1 MRAHAI
7 LTAASDVLTCSQ
19 HLESDWDHV
28 QSFLM
33 RTSAEAILRQLRSFK
48 PSSVTLEATVRMR
61 ALVEPFKAEQMRSI
75 SAAASLLFYWVRSV
89 YAQAQYD
96 MSACSNYAIL
106 SPRLANTPYSGLRRY
121 QPPAFPVVP
130 VHAVGHRGQV
140 W

>member
-1 MRAHAI
+1 MASSALPSPRTALSAPPSPRTALRAVRRS
-7 LTAASDVLTCSQ
+7 AAVLISRNVIQELKSMSRNGAAGAPHGVKCCLSAMCIALG
-19 HLESDWDHV
+19 HSESDWDHV

-75 SAAASLLFYWVRSV
+75 SAAASLLFYWV
-89 YAQAQYD
+89 
-96 MSACSNYAIL
+96 
-106 SPRLANTPYSGLRRY
+106 
-121 QPPAFPVVP
+121 
-130 VHAVGHRGQV
+130 